1 MHVVTVVGARP
12 QLVKASAV
20 SPLLRALPRT
30 RETLVHTGQHYDPGL
45 SDVFFAELDLPPP
58 EHHLAVGSGSHGVQ
72 TGAMLAAVEAVLLA
86 DPPDVVLVYGDT
98 NSTLAGALAAVKLG
112 IPVAHVEAGL
122 RSGNW
127 RMPEEINRTVTDRVS
142 RLLFAPTRAA
152 CDNLAREGSEGEVHR
167 VGDVMLDVTLR
178 FRRRAADRPS
188 PVAGLG
194 LAEGGFVLAT
204 VHRAENTDD
213 PARLDAIAAALAAV
227 ARRTPVVLPLHPRT
241 RAALAGRE
249 AGAELVRLARVIEPV
264 GFLDMARLEAS
275 AALVVTDSGGVQK
288 EAYFHGVPCVTLR
301 DETEWVELV
310 EAGWNR
316 LAGPDAGAPALA
328 AAIEAAL
335 AAGPPA
341 GGLDLAT
348 GGSDGGLYGDGR
360 AGERICRV
368 LADRFA

>member
-20 SPLLRALPRT
+20 SPPLRALPGV
-30 RETLVHTGQHYDPGL
+30 RETLVHTGQHYDPAL
-45 SDVFFAELDLPPP
+45 SDVFFAELDLPAPD
-58 EHHLAVGSGSHGVQ
+58 HHLGIGSGRHGAQ
-72 TGAMLAAVEAVLLA
+72 TGAMLAAIEEVLLA
-86 DPPDVVLVYGDT
+86 TEPDVVLVYGDT

-142 RLLFAPTRAA
+142 CLLFAPTGAA
-152 CDNLAREGSEGEVHR
+152 CENLAREGSEGEVHR
-167 VGDVMLDVTLR
+167 VGDVMLDVTRR
-178 FRRRAADRPS
+178 FRRRAAERPS
-188 PVAGLG
+188 PLDRLG
-194 LAEGGFVLAT
+194 LAAGGYVLAT

-213 PARLDAIAAALAAV
+213 PARLDAVAAALAAV
-227 ARRTPVVLPLHPRT
+227 AEQTPVVLPLHPRT
-241 RAALAGRE
+241 RRALAGTE
-249 AGAELVRLARVIEPV
+249 AGAALVRRALVIDPV
-264 GFLDMARLEAS
+264 GFLDMARLESA

-316 LAGPDAGAPALA
+316 LASPAAGAAA
-328 AAIEAAL
+328 VTAAIGAAL

-341 GGLDLAT
+341 ETDAEEPLHG
-348 GGSDGGLYGDGR
+348 GGLYGDGR

-368 LADRFA
+368 LTERFA

>member
-1 MHVVTVVGARP
+1 MHVATVVGARP
-12 QLVKASAV
+12 QFVKASAV
-20 SPLLRALPRT
+20 SPRLRALPGV
-30 RETLVHTGQHYDPGL
+30 RETLVHTGQHYDQGL

-58 EHHLAVGSGSHGVQ
+58 DHHLAIGSCTHGVQ
-72 TGAMLAAVEAVLLA
+72 TGAMMAAVEGVLLSDA
-86 DPPDVVLVYGDT
+86 PDVVLVYGDT

-178 FRRRAADRPS
+178 CRQRAAGRPS
-188 PVAGLG
+188 PLDRLG
-194 LAEGGFVLAT
+194 LAEGGYVLAT

-213 PARLDAIAAALAAV
+213 PARLDAVAAALAAV
-227 ARRTPVVLPLHPRT
+227 AERVRVVLPLHPRT
-241 RAALAGRE
+241 RSVLAGTR
-249 AGAELVRLARVIEPV
+249 AGAELMRRARVIEPV
-264 GFLDMARLEAS
+264 GFLDMARLEGS
-275 AALVVTDSGGVQK
+275 AALIVTDSGGVQK
-288 EAYFHGVPCVTLR
+288 EAFFHRVPCVTLR

-316 LAGPDAGAPALA
+316 LASPAGGAAAVAAAIDSALA
-328 AAIEAAL
+328 AA
-335 AAGPPA
+335 PPA
-341 GGLDLAT
+341 GDAGD
-348 GGSDGGLYGDGR
+348 LYGDGR
-360 AGERICRV
+360 AGERICQV
-368 LADRFA
+368 LAERFA